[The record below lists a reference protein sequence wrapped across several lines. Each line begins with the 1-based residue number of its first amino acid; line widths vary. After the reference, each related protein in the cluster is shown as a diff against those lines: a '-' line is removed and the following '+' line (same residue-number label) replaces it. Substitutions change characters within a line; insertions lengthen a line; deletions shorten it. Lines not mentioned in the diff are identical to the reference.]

1 MYNLNNE
8 KKTQSLWENLFIV
21 EIQFAIK
28 EQLENLTHMF
38 FFKILNY
45 RLYKEGIFFFMFSHF
60 GMDLKKFNPK
70 NKT

>member
-38 FFKILNY
+38 CF
-45 RLYKEGIFFFMFSHF
+45 
-60 GMDLKKFNPK
+60 
-70 NKT
+70 

>member
-38 FFKILNY
+38 CFWILNY
-45 RLYKEGIFFFMFSHF
+45 RLYKEGIFFYVFTFWDGF
-60 GMDLKKFNPK
+60 KKF
-70 NKT
+70 